1 MPDYRLPNGT
11 TPVLV
16 SSDTAEGVGAEAA
29 ALLDYLR
36 RRPEVS
42 PDAVADMLFR
52 TRPARRRR
60 ALVQA
65 GSRDE
70 LLAGLEAIA
79 ADRPHPAV
87 VSGTAAPRR
96 IGFVFP
102 GQGSQRPGMGKLF
115 YDASPEYRAEVDAC
129 AAIHLERYGHNQPL
143 AYLLGIEGGYQ
154 DIVWEVQ
161 PALMFHMVG
170 LAAMW
175 QAHGVHPRATIG
187 HSQGELA
194 AGWVSRVMT
203 RRDAVLA
210 VTHRARLVDDLVEE
224 GRYSM
229 AVLGMGREECEA
241 LLARNSGWAELSV
254 VNAAHILAIAGDRS
268 TILEMV
274 ETASAQGKF
283 AKEIKV
289 AYPAHTSYLIGLRD
303 EMESMLGDEMSSPTF
318 APTEITCYGATLGGP
333 ITPDITH
340 QQYWYWNLRNRVR
353 FDRAVI
359 AAAAEV
365 DTFIEVAEHPTLQ
378 LAIQENLAAVP
389 GGPHDFQVLGT
400 SHRTATGLDEFT
412 RNLATVAVNDLNYD
426 WKVLRV
432 PDSPVRLPLPNFPHT
447 RMNPRRLWAPYRQD
461 AEAAGAAEVA
471 PARMIEQWTR
481 LTRRTMTPARS
492 LTVIDPTG
500 RCSDLADAVR
510 ERAERYGATVT
521 PFDGAPVDGANTVV
535 VLLPPSVADTE
546 SAAVGEFA
554 EFATDQRWRDA
565 LGPEVTESWLVTSG
579 AEAVTDGDIPGLSAA
594 AAAAAFRCVALEH
607 IGVRFRHL
615 DLPADYAD
623 NPMKTSADRVLEA
636 LHLPGEPELAVRSGQ
651 LHAKRIVVAE
661 ETEAP
666 EPDLSEVLIL
676 GGTGH
681 VGLEFCAELARAG
694 AGRIT
699 LVSRRGETQAVTEKL
714 RALRAL
720 GGTDIDVVPGDLT
733 DADTMAELATR
744 YTGSPVT
751 LLLHAAVD
759 YVYSTAA
766 ETDADSATRSAAA
779 KVTGFAAVLRALPLA
794 ADATVV
800 LCSSFAA
807 SFGGWGQA
815 LYAGTNRM
823 LDAMACALRAEGQS
837 CASVQWGLW
846 VLPAEADAAVHARIE
861 GSGLLPMDARSA
873 VASGLAEPNGNS
885 LVLAADWA
893 RMREVAETIGLDG
906 VFAPAVDALIAA
918 APQPAP
924 AAAQAPAAAPPA
936 PEPAIAAERAPVE
949 QDFAELIRRELDR
962 VMMSD
967 GSDRIDG
974 SVPLV
979 SLGMDS
985 LQALDL
991 RKRLKAELNRDLP
1004 VAAILGGASLDEV
1017 VSLMSE
1023 NEG

>member
-1 MPDYRLPNGT
+1 MPDYRLPNGA
-11 TPVLV
+11 TPVLI

-36 RRPEVS
+36 QRPQVS

-52 TRPARRRR
+52 TRSARRRR
-60 ALVQA
+60 ALVLA
-65 GSRDE
+65 GSRTG
-70 LLAGLEAIA
+70 LLEALAAIA
-79 ADRPHPAV
+79 ADRAHPAV
-87 VSGTAAPRR
+87 ISSSGAATARR

-102 GQGSQRPGMGKLF
+102 GQGSQRAGMGKLF
-115 YDASPEYRAEVDAC
+115 YEASPEYRAEVDAC
-129 AAIHLERYGHNQPL
+129 AAIHLERYGHSQPL
-143 AYLLGIEGGYQ
+143 AYLLGTEGGYQ

-161 PALMFHMVG
+161 PALMFHMAG

-175 QAHGVHPRATIG
+175 QAHGVQPHATIG

-210 VTHRARLVDDLVEE
+210 VTHRARLVDDLCEE

-229 AVLGMGREECEA
+229 AVLGMDREECEA

-254 VNAAHILAIAGDRS
+254 VNSAHILAIAGDRD

-289 AYPAHTSYLIGLRD
+289 AYPAHTSYLISVRE
-303 EMESMLGDEMSSPTF
+303 EMEAMLGDEMSSPTF
-318 APTEITCYGATLGGP
+318 DPTEITCYGATLGGP

-340 QQYWYWNLRNRVR
+340 RQYWYWNLRNRVR

-359 AAAAEV
+359 GAASEV
-365 DTFIEVAEHPTLQ
+365 DTFIEVADHPTLQ

-400 SHRTATGLDEFT
+400 SHRSATSLEEFT
-412 RNLATVAVNDLNYD
+412 RNLATIAVNDLNYD
-426 WKVLRV
+426 WKALRV
-432 PDSPVRLPLPNFPHT
+432 PDSPTRLPLPNFPHT
-447 RMNPRRLWAPYRQD
+447 RMNSRHLWAPYRD
-461 AEAAGAAEVA
+461 ETGTASAAEVA
-471 PARMIEQWTR
+471 PARLVEQWAR
-481 LTRRTMTPARS
+481 LSRRTMAPERS
-492 LTVIDPTG
+492 MTLIDPTG
-500 RCSDLADAVR
+500 RCADLAAAVR
-510 ERAERYGATVT
+510 ERAERYGASVT
-521 PFDGAPVDGANTVV
+521 PFEGAPVDGANTVV
-535 VLLPPSVADTE
+535 LLLPPSAADTE
-546 SAAVGEFA
+546 TAAVEEFA
-554 EFATDQRWRDA
+554 AFATDQRWRAA
-565 LGPEVTESWLVTSG
+565 LGPQVSECWLVTAG
-579 AEAVTDGDIPGLSAA
+579 AEAVADDDIPGLATA

-607 IGVRFRHL
+607 IGVAFRHL
-615 DLPADYAD
+615 DLPADYPDA
-623 NPMKTSADRVLEA
+623 PMKTTADRVLEA
-636 LHLPGEPELAVRSGQ
+636 VHLTGEPELAVRAGR
-651 LHAKRIVVAE
+651 LHAKRIVVADAAE
-661 ETEAP
+661 STG
-666 EPDLSEVLIL
+666 PDLSEVLIL

-681 VGLEFCAELARAG
+681 VGLEFCAELVRAG

-699 LVSRRGETQAVTEKL
+699 LVSRRGETPAVTAKL
-714 RALRAL
+714 RAIRAL
-720 GGTDIDVVPGDLT
+720 GATEIAVVSGDLT
-733 DADTMAELATR
+733 DAGTMAELAAR
-744 YTGSPVT
+744 YSGNPVT
-751 LLLHAAVD
+751 LLMHAAVD
-759 YVYSTAA
+759 YVYST
-766 ETDADSATRSAAA
+766 DADADAAARSAAA
-779 KVTGFAAVLRALPLA
+779 KVIGFAAVLRALPLTD
-794 ADATVV
+794 DATVL

-823 LDAMACALRAEGQS
+823 LDAMASALRAGGRA

-861 GSGLLPMDARSA
+861 GSGLLPMDAGAA
-873 VASGLAEPNGNS
+873 VTAGLAEPNGNS

-893 RMREVAETIGLDG
+893 RMREVAETVGLG
-906 VFAPAVDALIAA
+906 AVFAPAFDVLVETTAQPVTAS
-918 APQPAP
+918 PAP
-924 AAAQAPAAAPPA
+924 A
-936 PEPAIAAERAPVE
+936 PEQEQVSAAEPEAATPADA
-949 QDFAELIRRELDR
+949 DFSELIRRELDR
-962 VMMSD
+962 VMLSD

-1004 VAAILGGASLDEV
+1004 VAAILGGASLDDV